1 MIRSLP
7 AIEHRDH
14 HVGAQSGAG
23 GRDRFE
29 GAIDF
34 VLALRPR
41 GVDRG
46 SHQLQEGRDTN
57 ADLRR
62 VRTGR
67 FLQLFDQL
75 RKASGI
81 GKSLE
86 QRCQSTGIEYAL
98 PALEA
103 VRDDAIPRDIV
114 TAPALAQHF
123 GVVDFLD
130 LEMIPPGERPCLT
143 DAASRHQVVGRARQQ
158 QQQCTPIFGVG
169 LRLNRQPTDQPFVK
183 QRGKFTNGGIRA
195 EWRTAIDGEELP
207 MNSELH
213 GILTG
218 ETPGRRHEP
227 RQRAANRG
235 VSTRYK
241 ETARAAALHVR
252 AKSARSVLCSTAIG
266 SVGGG
271 CIPGSIL
278 PSGIRARDPGS
289 ESRIPNPESRI
300 PNPESR
306 TFVYC
311 APMPFVDI
319 IARKR
324 DGRALSR
331 EDIDT
336 FVSGVTSG
344 AIPDYQA
351 SALLMAIVI
360 KGMNDEET
368 GWLAGAMARSGERV
382 DLSDVPGFK
391 VGKHSTGGVGDK
403 VSIVLAPVA
412 AACGVV
418 VPKMSGRGLGHT
430 GGTLDKLESIPG
442 YRIDLTIEEFKQ
454 VLREVGTSIIGQTSA
469 LAPADKKLYALRDVT
484 ATVPS
489 IPLISASI
497 MSKKLAE
504 GSSALVLDVK
514 CGDGAFMKDLEDAR
528 ALAVSMVAI
537 GTQAGVRTE
546 AVLTDM
552 SAPLGRAVGNTLEII
567 ECLETLKGT
576 GPTEL
581 TGVIRVL
588 ARRMVML
595 AGVDRDETAA
605 ARRVDDALS
614 SGRALQVFAKLIE
627 RQGGN
632 ARIVDDYSLLPSAP
646 DCELLRAT
654 RGGFITA
661 MHAEAVGRASHAL
674 GAGRSR
680 VGDAVD
686 HGVGIVVT
694 SQPGDSVKAGDT
706 LLELHHRG
714 GRNLEAAL
722 ALCREAISIGD
733 EPPAP
738 RQKVL
743 GEVR

>member
-1 MIRSLP
+1 
-7 AIEHRDH
+7 
-14 HVGAQSGAG
+14 
-23 GRDRFE
+23 
-29 GAIDF
+29 
-34 VLALRPR
+34 
-41 GVDRG
+41 
-46 SHQLQEGRDTN
+46 
-57 ADLRR
+57 
-62 VRTGR
+62 
-67 FLQLFDQL
+67 
-75 RKASGI
+75 
-81 GKSLE
+81 
-86 QRCQSTGIEYAL
+86 
-98 PALEA
+98 
-103 VRDDAIPRDIV
+103 
-114 TAPALAQHF
+114 
-123 GVVDFLD
+123 
-130 LEMIPPGERPCLT
+130 
-143 DAASRHQVVGRARQQ
+143 
-158 QQQCTPIFGVG
+158 
-169 LRLNRQPTDQPFVK
+169 
-183 QRGKFTNGGIRA
+183 
-195 EWRTAIDGEELP
+195 
-207 MNSELH
+207 
-213 GILTG
+213 
-218 ETPGRRHEP
+218 
-227 RQRAANRG
+227 
-235 VSTRYK
+235 
-241 ETARAAALHVR
+241 
-252 AKSARSVLCSTAIG
+252 
-266 SVGGG
+266 
-271 CIPGSIL
+271 
-278 PSGIRARDPGS
+278 
-289 ESRIPNPESRI
+289 
-300 PNPESR
+300 
-306 TFVYC
+306 
-311 APMPFVDI
+311 MPFVDI

-605 ARRVDDALS
+605 ARRVDDAMS

-632 ARIVDDYSLLPSAP
+632 ARVVDDYSLL
-646 DCELLRAT
+646 LAT
-654 RGGFITA
+654 RGGYVTA
-661 MHAEAVGRASHAL
+661 MHAEAIGRASHAL

-694 SQPGDSVKAGDT
+694 SPPGDSVKAGDT